1 MTVTTH
7 DVEAR
12 AARRTSEVAPRPGPM
27 DRVYFLGTWAM
38 MVTGIVFVF
47 SASFPVAGKPNELMM
62 PGNPYYFL
70 LQHTKYV
77 LISLGA
83 MLLVSLI
90 RPSLLR
96 RAAYPLAGVA
106 LVLLVLT
113 LVEPWSIELNGARRW
128 INVPGLPAF
137 QPAELAK
144 LAFIILVASVLAR
157 KDEVGET
164 DGIAQITVLLVMCI
178 LGAILLKQPDL
189 GMTMIFVAITL
200 SMLFFAGMKP
210 LPLVGLTTGLLAAG
224 IAFAHAEPYRWK
236 RIIAFINP
244 EAATSDDRYH
254 IVNMLI
260 AQARGGV
267 TGTGLGMSPDK
278 WRWLP
283 AAHTDSIFS
292 VVGGELGLLGAVVIL
307 AGVLLL
313 ARRALAIGRSAR
325 SPFAYYLASGVA
337 AMLAL
342 QSLAHIAVNTACMP
356 CTGLTLPFISG
367 GGTSLISASI
377 AAGLVLAVSRFENG
391 TDP

>member
-1 MTVTTH
+1 MTVTTR
-7 DVEAR
+7 DVEVR
-12 AARRTSEVAPRPGPM
+12 AARRASEAGARPGPM

-77 LISLGA
+77 LISLAA

-106 LVLLVLT
+106 LVLLVMT

-128 INVPGLPAF
+128 IDLPGLPAF

-157 KDEVGET
+157 KDEIGET
-164 DGIAQITVLLVMCI
+164 DGIAHATVLLVMCI
-178 LGAILLKQPDL
+178 LAAILLKQPDL
-189 GMTMIFVAITL
+189 GMTMMFVAIAL
-200 SMLFFAGMKP
+200 SMLFFSGMK
-210 LPLVGLTTGLLAAG
+210 LHTFAGLTTGLLGLG
-224 IAFAHAEPYRWK
+224 IVFARIEPYRWR

-292 VVGGELGLLGAVVIL
+292 VVGGELGLLGAVALI

-313 ARRALAIGRSAR
+313 ARRALFIARNAR

-337 AMLAL
+337 AMIAV

-367 GGTSLISASI
+367 GGTSLISASV
-377 AAGLVLAVSRFENG
+377 AAGLVLGVSRYEHG
-391 TDP
+391 AEP